1 MPDAPRTDSPLA
13 LDPQPPTPGL
23 RERKKARQR
32 EVILQAGIE
41 LFRTRGY
48 EQVTVDDI
56 ARAAEISQ
64 PTFYNYFPSKD
75 ALLRDFAMTGGRHA
89 LEALA
94 SEDGSVESRLRGFFH
109 LMAAYMTSEQQ
120 LWHAIAISNAYNPV
134 RDPEVLTSP
143 EATTRSMERL
153 LAEGQERGELTRDF
167 SAVRLG
173 SVLEGLMLR
182 ACIEWGAS
190 FPEPHNLRDAFD
202 EMFDF
207 FLRGARPR

>member
-1 MPDAPRTDSPLA
+1 MADEHVTEPG
-13 LDPQPPTPGL
+13 PGL

-32 EVILQAGIE
+32 EVLLQVGIE
-41 LFRTRGY
+41 LFRSRGY
-48 EQVTVDDI
+48 EQTTVDDI
-56 ARAAEISQ
+56 ARAADISQ
-64 PTFYNYFPSKD
+64 PTFYKYFPSKD
-75 ALLRDFAMTGGRHA
+75 ALLRDFAMTGGVRA
-89 LEALA
+89 LEGLSALG
-94 SEDGSVESRLRGFFH
+94 GSVESRLRGFFH
-109 LMAAYMTSEQQ
+109 LMAAYMTSERQ

-134 RDPEVLTSP
+134 RDPEILKSP
-143 EATTRSMERL
+143 DATTRFMERL

-202 EMFDF
+202 EMFEF

>member
-1 MPDAPRTDSPLA
+1 MADEHVTEAG
-13 LDPQPPTPGL
+13 PGL

-32 EVILQAGIE
+32 EVLLEVGIE
-41 LFRTRGY
+41 LFRSRGY
-48 EQVTVDDI
+48 EQTTVDDI

-64 PTFYNYFPSKD
+64 PTFYKYFPSKD
-75 ALLRDFAMTGGRHA
+75 ALLRDFAMTGGARA
-89 LEALA
+89 LEGLSALG
-94 SEDGSVESRLRGFFH
+94 GSVESRLRGFFH

-120 LWHAIAISNAYNPV
+120 LWRAIAISNAYNPV
-134 RDPEVLTSP
+134 RDPEILKSP
-143 EATTRSMERL
+143 DATTRFMERL

-190 FPEPHNLRDAFD
+190 FPEPHNLRDSFD
-202 EMFDF
+202 EMFEF